1 MVIVAVLLP
10 TVLMAV
16 ADPTLYQ
23 TLGVSPMASAAEV
36 REAYR
41 RAALATHPDKT
52 TSGVNGGDGW
62 AQQTEKFIKVSE
74 AYSVLSNR
82 KRRAEYDASLAS
94 QQRWWQQ
101 RGSSS
106 SSASGADSQFD
117 QGYRFSFSLE
127 QALEVLEKL
136 MEASPTLRPIVPSY
150 RAAKAQLASWP
161 GFRMPLP
168 ELLASGALLTATAKL
183 IDWEAVGSLAKNA
196 LLQPFER
203 DDGSINWGKMA
214 AVGAAG
220 AAAVAAAL
228 DASDDGNRTETMLT
242 FGRKAM
248 SFAQSLMSGRSPP
261 GASPP
266 PSSGKAPRKAPADE
280 L

>member
-1 MVIVAVLLP
+1 MSFAP
-10 TVLMAV
+10 
-16 ADPTLYQ
+16 P
-23 TLGVSPMASAAEV
+23 
-36 REAYR
+36 AYR
-41 RAALATHPDKT
+41 
-52 TSGVNGGDGW
+52 TSQN
-62 AQQTEKFIKVSE
+62 
-74 AYSVLSNR
+74 
-82 KRRAEYDASLAS
+82 
-94 QQRWWQQ
+94 
-101 RGSSS
+101 SSS

-127 QALEVLEKL
+127 QALEVLEKV

-196 LLQPFER
+196 LLQPCADRVYSLHSPPHALLCLAHHNSSSCARRVSCGAVER